1 MFRKGILQSLDASFN
16 NIEPIRYR
24 DDSGSVSLQGHRFT
38 ASAEAASVG
47 LLRVVELRQ
56 RGNGMFASCTVYA
69 NSSSYP
75 NSLYTYKQTRQ
86 STALNYLE
94 FITAEAC
101 AENILMENQPEIMNY
116 DDLCKTFS
124 ATRIKSFSRLLNL
137 PEDLLFILL
146 DHLEL
151 VSLYHLGL
159 TCRHL
164 HDMVSTRHQC
174 LRKHVLIKQ
183 VSLVILPCLYW

>member
-1 MFRKGILQSLDASFN
+1 MGRSHFRVTDSL
-16 NIEPIRYR
+16 P
-24 DDSGSVSLQGHRFT
+24 V
-38 ASAEAASVG
+38 
-47 LLRVVELRQ
+47 LRQ
-56 RGNGMFASCTVYA
+56 QAWD
-69 NSSSYP
+69 SSELLNFVNEAMACLHLVLCMPTRLVTQTHYI
-75 NSLYTYKQTRQ
+75 KQTRQ

-146 DHLEL
+146 DQLEL

-159 TCRHL
+159 ACRHL

>member
-1 MFRKGILQSLDASFN
+1 
-16 NIEPIRYR
+16 
-24 DDSGSVSLQGHRFT
+24 
-38 ASAEAASVG
+38 
-47 LLRVVELRQ
+47 
-56 RGNGMFASCTVYA
+56 MFASCTVYA